1 MDVLSSRGDEPK
13 DARGF
18 PSNSSDLKLTKFD
31 RIRRSVD
38 YRKVMAQGRK
48 IRTPHFVVRW
58 SVNSVDNRRLG
69 ISVSKKVGNACVRNR
84 VKRRLRE
91 YFRHNR
97 QKLPPCIDV
106 VIIAAQGSSGLE
118 TQEIFTELNRAV
130 NQGF

>member
-18 PSNSSDLKLTKFD
+18 PYNSSDLKLTKLD
-31 RIRRSVD
+31 RIRRSGD
-38 YRKVMAQGRK
+38 YRKVMVQGRK

-58 SVNSVDNRRLG
+58 RVNSVDNRRLG

-97 QKLPPCIDV
+97 HKMPTCIDV
-106 VIIAAQGSSGLE
+106 VIIAGQGSSGLE
-118 TQEIFTELNRAV
+118 TREIFEELNRAIK
-130 NQGF
+130 QEF